1 MDDMSTNAEFQA
13 DSHRMVDDRPFRL
26 RFVALAAWAA
36 IIMAGQCAYWLIAD
50 DWIPISISQ
59 TASLKLVFPADGT
72 FRLSVVTM
80 QNSLAHAGVLMPWS
94 AGENALNA
102 LVDFAPFAGS
112 LFAIAAAM
120 VFIGRTRRVNKVRAP
135 KPRLNHRF
143 KRPTHRISVLAS
155 SFAGTA
161 VRLWGS
167 SSVVCEC
174 AASWQR
180 RRLKKRCLRSSSSH

>member
-1 MDDMSTNAEFQA
+1 MDDMSTNASFKQIAIEWWTTGLF
-13 DSHRMVDDRPFRL
+13 VCG
-26 RFVALAAWAA
+26 VALAAWAA

-59 TASLKLVFPADGT
+59 TASLKLVFPGDGT

-102 LVDFAPFAGS
+102 LVDFAPFVGS

-120 VFIGRTRRVNKVRAP
+120 VFIGRTRRVNKVRTP
-135 KPRLNHRF
+135 KPRLNQRF
-143 KRPTHRISVLAS
+143 KRPPI
-155 SFAGTA
+155 
-161 VRLWGS
+161 GS
-167 SSVVCEC
+167 LYS
-174 AASWQR
+174 R
-180 RRLKKRCLRSSSSH
+180 RRLQEPQFDFGVVQAWCVGAPRVGSAAV